1 MKAKTREKS
10 YPEGTAKEHWDN
22 EQQKWVLDHWI
33 TGEHAIPII
42 APVPDTS
49 NIDAAASAIANAV
62 KDRPHRW
69 WEVESVCNQYRKG
82 QKLDTAQYRALLK
95 RLDSLIVFCKDNYY
109 HIRTLDTEV
118 KKELTVNNDT
128 DYALCATRVD
138 TGEKF
143 KTGDIVQY
151 QDGHSPSVLHENL
164 TVVYLTQVDG
174 SLPTYYRVH
183 AVDKSGWYWCDAH
196 ERYFEF
202 SKEIDHGTG
211 SL

>member
-1 MKAKTREKS
+1 MTKAKTREKS

-22 EQQKWVLDHWI
+22 EQQKWVLDHWT

-42 APVPDTS
+42 TPVPDTS
-49 NIDAAASAIANAV
+49 NIDTAAIEIANAV

-82 QKLDTAQYRALLK
+82 QKLDNAQYRTLLEK
-95 RLDSLIVFCKDNYY
+95 LDGLIVFCKDNYY
-109 HIRTLDTEV
+109 RMRTLD
-118 KKELTVNNDT
+118 KDT
-128 DYALCATRVD
+128 NTMTTANSLYPDSLGYYNWPPNKTTRVD
-138 TGEKF
+138 RGEKF
-143 KTGDIVQY
+143 KIGDIVQY
-151 QDGHSPSVLHENL
+151 QEVNSPSVLHENL

-174 SLPTYYRVH
+174 ALPTYYRVH

-202 SKEIDHGTG
+202 Q
-211 SL
+211 